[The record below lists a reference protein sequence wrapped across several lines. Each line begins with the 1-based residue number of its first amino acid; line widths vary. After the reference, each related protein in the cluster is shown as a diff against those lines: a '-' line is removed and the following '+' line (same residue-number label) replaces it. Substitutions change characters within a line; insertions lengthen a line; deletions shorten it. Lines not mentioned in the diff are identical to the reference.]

1 VRSLDFECTAAVGEP
16 IRRRF
21 LAATLLLSFEY
32 PEVGVDPGSAPNLH
46 HRAAESAWECAR
58 MRTMMQ
64 PRRLP
69 CLSAF
74 ASQRA
79 DPEPG
84 DFEPRPKNVTQRQSL
99 MDMVRAEQEKH
110 AAAASLARSSSRW
123 NFWSGVGCFAL
134 SFLPHGIGAA
144 LWVLAVIFWS
154 LAFWQWMGFIC
165 DRRAARAMPQ
175 PEGMEIEVGLN
186 ALD

>member
-1 VRSLDFECTAAVGEP
+1 
-16 IRRRF
+16 
-21 LAATLLLSFEY
+21 
-32 PEVGVDPGSAPNLH
+32 
-46 HRAAESAWECAR
+46 
-58 MRTMMQ
+58 MRIMMQ

-69 CLSAF
+69 RLSAF
-74 ASQRA
+74 ASRHTNR
-79 DPEPG
+79 EPD
-84 DFEPRPKNVTQRQSL
+84 DFEPRPKNVTPRQSL

-110 AAAASLARSSSRW
+110 AEAARLARSSSRW

-134 SFLPHGIGAA
+134 SFLPHGIGTA

-154 LAFWQWMGFIC
+154 LAFWQWMSFIC

-175 PEGMEIEVGLN
+175 PEDMEIEVGLN